1 MRVHP
6 DDPSCWLF
14 DLSDL
19 SGDADAPPGA
29 DLHVARQAVHW
40 ARSYLSA
47 PHPELGRP
55 GLVCPF
61 VPRSLDLSLFFPTV
75 RRGMEFTP
83 GDIEAAVL
91 RYRDWFL
98 QLEPREG
105 RDAQYKSIL
114 LLFPDLRPE
123 DYARLIDGP
132 QERLKPAFVA
142 EGLMVGQFHGAP
154 PANPGLWNP
163 DFRPLKSP
171 MPMLV
176 IRHMVPSDLPFLTG
190 ARPLVESYVARFN
203 GRLSAKQQEL
213 IARLHPGIPTSRQ
226 R

>member
-6 DDPSCWLF
+6 EDPASWLF

-19 SGDADAPPGA
+19 TGPDDAAPGT

-40 ARSYLSA
+40 ARTYLSA

-61 VPRSLDLSLFFPTV
+61 VPRSLDTSLFFPTV
-75 RRGMEFTP
+75 RRGADLTP
-83 GDIEAAVL
+83 ADIEAAVL
-91 RYRDWFL
+91 RYREWFL
-98 QLEPREG
+98 TLEPREG

-114 LLFPDLRPE
+114 ILFPDLRPE
-123 DYARLIDGP
+123 DYGRLIDAP
-132 QERLKPAFVA
+132 QDRLKPTFVA
-142 EGLMVGQFHGAP
+142 EGLMVGQFHGLP
-154 PANPGLWNP
+154 PTNPGLWNP

-171 MPMLV
+171 VPMLV
-176 IRHMVPSDLPFLTG
+176 IRHMVPSDLPFLTD
-190 ARPLVESYVARFN
+190 ARPLVESYVSRF
-203 GRLSAKQQEL
+203 GGKLSVKQQEL
-213 IARLHPGIPTSRQ
+213 ITRLHPGLLEQ